1 MKGIDFNMNYIYPFI
16 ISFAMVFIS
25 ELGDKTQLL
34 VLSFSG
40 KDKTYKIL
48 LGVAIGSFFSHGLA
62 ILFGSHI
69 GLLENEFWHNAIQ
82 IVTYVSFLL
91 MGIISLLPKREAL
104 TMDDDKKDGIFYKL
118 THLKINYCLLIAL
131 CIIIGELGD
140 KTFLA
145 SIGLGI
151 QYPSF
156 KISLILGAIS
166 AMVVC
171 DFIAILFG
179 KFLNKYVSESVMQKI
194 SGVLFILFGLI
205 GFLSM

>member
-1 MKGIDFNMNYIYPFI
+1 M
-16 ISFAMVFIS
+16 
-25 ELGDKTQLL
+25 
-34 VLSFSG
+34 
-40 KDKTYKIL
+40 
-48 LGVAIGSFFSHGLA
+48 
-62 ILFGSHI
+62 
-69 GLLENEFWHNAIQ
+69 
-82 IVTYVSFLL
+82 
-91 MGIISLLPKREAL
+91 
-104 TMDDDKKDGIFYKL
+104 
-118 THLKINYCLLIAL
+118 LIAL

-156 KISLILGAIS
+156 KISLIVGAIS

>member
-1 MKGIDFNMNYIYPFI
+1 MNFIYPFI
-16 ISFAMVFIS
+16 ISFSMVFIS

-48 LGVAIGSFFSHGLA
+48 LGVALGSFFSHGLA

-69 GLLENEFWHNAIQ
+69 GLLENEFWHNIIQ
-82 IVTYVSFLL
+82 IITYLSFLL
-91 MGIISLLPKREAL
+91 MGFITLLPKPDTLSMSEN
-104 TMDDDKKDGIFYKL
+104 KKDGFFYKL
-118 THLKINYCLLIAL
+118 THLKINYCLLTAL

-156 KISLILGAIS
+156 KISLILGAIL

-179 KFLNKYVSESVMQKI
+179 KFLNKYISESVMQKI
-194 SGVLFILFGLI
+194 SGILFILFGLI
-205 GFLSM
+205 GFFSM

>member
-1 MKGIDFNMNYIYPFI
+1 MNFIYPFI
-16 ISFAMVFIS
+16 ISFSMVFIS

-48 LGVAIGSFFSHGLA
+48 LGVALGSFFSHGLA

-69 GLLENEFWHNAIQ
+69 GLLENEFWHNIIQ
-82 IVTYVSFLL
+82 IITYLSFLL
-91 MGIISLLPKREAL
+91 MGFITLLPKPETL
-104 TMDDDKKDGIFYKL
+104 SMSENKKDGFFYKL
-118 THLKINYCLLIAL
+118 THLKINYCLLTAL

-156 KISLILGAIS
+156 KISLILGAIL

-179 KFLNKYVSESVMQKI
+179 KFLNKYISESVMQKI
-194 SGVLFILFGLI
+194 SGILFILFGLI
-205 GFLSM
+205 GFFSM

>member
-1 MKGIDFNMNYIYPFI
+1 MNFIYPFI
-16 ISFAMVFIS
+16 ISFTMIFIS

-34 VLSFSG
+34 VLSFAG

-48 LGVAIGSFFSHGLA
+48 LGVAIGSFFSHGIA
-62 ILFGSHI
+62 ILFGSRI
-69 GLLENEFWHNAIQ
+69 GLLENEFFHNI
-82 IVTYVSFLL
+82 IEFVTYSSFLL
-91 MGIISLLPKREAL
+91 MGFITLLPKKEAL
-104 TMDDDKKDGIFYKL
+104 NMDENKKDGIFYKI
-118 THLKINYCLLIAL
+118 THLKINYCFLIAL

-151 QYPSF
+151 QYPNF
-156 KISLILGAIS
+156 KIPLVIGAIS

-179 KFLNKYVSESVMQKI
+179 KFLNKYVSEKVMQKV
-194 SGVLFILFGLI
+194 SAALFILFGLI
-205 GFLSM
+205 GFFSM